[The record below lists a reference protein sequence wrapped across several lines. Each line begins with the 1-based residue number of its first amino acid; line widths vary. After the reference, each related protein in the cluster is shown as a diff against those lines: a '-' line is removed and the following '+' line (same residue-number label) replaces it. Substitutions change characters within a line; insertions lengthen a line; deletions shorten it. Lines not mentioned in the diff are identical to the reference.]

1 VFKEFMLIDKEKIKV
16 AILDMNNNAPNQGL
30 RCIKEIVETFNE
42 EVDFVIFDVRNKS
55 EIPDISYDIYISS
68 GGPGSPLEEEVW
80 RKPYLELM
88 QNLWNHNKES
98 EEKKHVFF
106 ICYSFQVMCK
116 YFELGDI
123 KLRKSTS
130 FGILKVHKT
139 KAGKTDVLLEGL
151 NDPFYAVDSRDWQLI
166 QPKLKVFKE
175 RGASI
180 LSLEKIRT
188 HVELER
194 AIMAV
199 RFSDEFV
206 GTQFHPEAE
215 PISMEAYFA
224 LPENKKVVI
233 SSFGEEKYDQMM
245 DRMDDS
251 EKIALT
257 YNTIL
262 PKFIRTAIRSKK
274 QLSFS

>member
-1 VFKEFMLIDKEKIKV
+1 MLMNNEKVKV

-30 RCIKEIVETFNE
+30 RCIKEIVETFHE
-42 EVDFVIFDVRNKS
+42 EVSFSIFDVRHKS
-55 EIPDISYDIYISS
+55 EIPDTSYDIYISS
-68 GGPGSPLEEEVW
+68 GGPGSPLEEEIW

-98 EEKKHVFF
+98 DHKKAVFF

-130 FGILKVHKT
+130 FGILPVHKT
-139 KAGKTDVLLEGL
+139 KKGKTDILLEGL
-151 NDPFYAVDSRDWQLI
+151 NDPFYAVDSRDWQLV
-166 QPKLKVFKE
+166 QPKLKIFKE
-175 RGASI
+175 KGASI

-206 GTQFHPEAE
+206 GTQFHPEAD
-215 PISMEAYFA
+215 PVSMADHFA
-224 LPENKKVVI
+224 LEENKKVI
-233 SSFGEEKYDQMM
+233 IGSFGEEKYAQMM
-245 DRMDDS
+245 DRMDDPD
-251 EKIALT
+251 KLIMT
-257 YNTIL
+257 YETIL
-262 PKFIRTAIRSKK
+262 PKFIRNAISKK
-274 QLSFS
+274 QELILS